1 MRIEKSIT
9 VSMIALAFMCLGTS
23 RLLAG
28 ESHDARIRWDI
39 FQLLADGVTAAAGGT
54 STSAA
59 SFEPPQGTGDDS
71 TITLTGSGTFELGES
86 HHVTG
91 GGTWVTATKG
101 GTVTGRGTYRVT
113 GLVSFDFAPGDFA
126 LTGLID
132 GIGNAADA
140 RAGLAVMRVGYSDGA
155 KGTLVVV
162 CSLGPPA
169 GTPANVIE
177 GTTAIKGFV
186 DYADPVFPTDSSPLT
201 GNTLFHVIHEREE

>member
-9 VSMIALAFMCLGTS
+9 VSMIALAFVCLGTS

-28 ESHDARIRWDI
+28 ESHEAKIRWDI
-39 FQLLADGVTAAAGGT
+39 FQLLPDGLTAVAGGT

-59 SFEPPQGTGDDS
+59 SFEPPQGAGDDS

-86 HHVTG
+86 HDVAG

-140 RAGLAVMRVGYSDGA
+140 RAGLAVMKVAYSDGA

-186 DYADPVFPTDSSPLT
+186 DYANIVFPTDSSPLT
-201 GNTLFHVIHEREE
+201 GNTLFHVIHEHED